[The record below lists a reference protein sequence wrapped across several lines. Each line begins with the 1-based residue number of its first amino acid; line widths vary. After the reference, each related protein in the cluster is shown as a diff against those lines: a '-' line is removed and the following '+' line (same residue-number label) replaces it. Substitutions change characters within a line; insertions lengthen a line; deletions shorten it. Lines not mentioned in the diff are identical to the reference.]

1 LNTIIGFISGVII
14 CALGV
19 YFALDWQEEKLEFSI
34 SSPAKFGETNYQN
47 LTIQNIGWN
56 PAENLKI
63 IISHPTITFKN
74 IQSDA
79 TLKELKSD
87 KNGIANLNRL
97 RRDETVVISVVYEG
111 IPLTSDNIK
120 VTSNRSIAKAVEVNS
135 KDSFLSLF
143 NNILAMLTSILSG
156 VLLTTLAFKRW
167 LAIPKELSN

>member
-1 LNTIIGFISGVII
+1 LNTIIGFILGVIL

-19 YFALDWQEEKLEFSI
+19 YFTLDWQEEKLEFSI
-34 SSPAKFGETNYQN
+34 SSPAKFGKTNYQN
-47 LTIQNIGWN
+47 LTLQNIGWN
-56 PAENLKI
+56 PAENLNV
-63 IISHPTITFKN
+63 IISHPTITFIN

-79 TLKELKSD
+79 ALKELKND

-97 RRDETVVISVVYEG
+97 RRDETVVISLVYEG

-120 VTSNRSIAKAVEVNS
+120 VTSNRSIAKPVEVNS

-143 NNILAMLTSILSG
+143 NHIMAIVTSIFSG
-156 VLLTTLAFKRW
+156 AVLTTMAFKQW